1 MMDALFSFFTAHP
14 TVFTL
19 LTIFIIIAILYF
31 ILSKF
36 IKLAVLLLIVIL
48 LAGGANLLSD
58 PASMP
63 GKIKQNAQTFITGGK
78 QIWHTVSGLW
88 KDANDI
94 ADRVQKAPEEINA
107 SLKTAKEK
115 TGKSGDSVNRKKSV
129 PEKHPAAK

>member
-1 MMDALFSFFTAHP
+1 MMDALFGYFTAHP

-19 LTIFIIIAILYF
+19 LTIFVVIVILYF

-48 LAGGANLLSD
+48 LAGGANLLKD

-63 GKIKQNAQTFITGGK
+63 GKIKQNVQTFVTGGE
-78 QIWHTVSGLW
+78 QIWRKVSGLW

-94 ADRVQKAPEEINA
+94 ADRVKKAPEEINA
-107 SLKTAKEK
+107 SMKKAPEK
-115 TGKSGDSVNRKKSV
+115 TGRSGDSGERKKSV

>member
-1 MMDALFSFFTAHP
+1 MDALFGYFTAHP

-19 LTIFIIIAILYF
+19 LTIFVVIVILYF

-48 LAGGANLLSD
+48 LAGGANLLKD

-63 GKIKQNAQTFITGGK
+63 GKIKQNVQTFVTGGE
-78 QIWHTVSGLW
+78 QIWRKVSGLW

-94 ADRVQKAPEEINA
+94 ADRVKKAPDQRIDEESAGKNG
-107 SLKTAKEK
+107 KERRFRGKEK
-115 TGKSGDSVNRKKSV
+115 ERSGKASGR
-129 PEKHPAAK
+129 

>member
-1 MMDALFSFFTAHP
+1 MMDALFSYLSAHP
-14 TVFTL
+14 TIFTL
-19 LTIFIIIAILYF
+19 LTIFVIIAVLYF

-63 GKIKQNAQTFITGGK
+63 GKIKQNVQTFITGGK

-94 ADRVQKAPEEINA
+94 ADRVQKAPEEIQS
-107 SLKTAKEK
+107 SLKAAPEK
-115 TGKSGDSVNRKKSV
+115 TGERDEKKKSA
-129 PEKHPAAK
+129 PEKKPAAK

>member
-19 LTIFIIIAILYF
+19 LTIFIVIAILYF

-88 KDANDI
+88 KDASDI
-94 ADRVQKAPEEINA
+94 ADRVQKAPKEIKS
-107 SLKTAKEK
+107 SLKTAPENTGERGEK
-115 TGKSGDSVNRKKSV
+115 KKSA
-129 PEKHPAAK
+129 PEKKPAAK

>member
-1 MMDALFSFFTAHP
+1 MDALFGYFTAHP

-19 LTIFIIIAILYF
+19 LTIFIVIAVLYF

-48 LAGGANLLSD
+48 LAGGANLLKD

-63 GKIKQNAQTFITGGK
+63 GKIKQNVQTFITGGE

-88 KDANDI
+88 KDANDV
-94 ADRVQKAPEEINA
+94 ADQVKKAPEEINA
-107 SLKTAKEK
+107 SLKTAQEK
-115 TGKSGDSVNRKKSV
+115 TGKSSDPGHRKKSV
-129 PEKHPAAK
+129 PENHPAAK